1 MSEAAPVL
9 GGWEA
14 MQQDLVTGGFVPRG
28 EAQPQ
33 LVGLEGLHGDVGVPQ
48 AAYPTGLNVTGSRG
62 GGGMT
67 SVLACVHACV
77 SACMCV

>member
-9 GGWEA
+9 GGREA
-14 MQQDLVTGGFVPRG
+14 MQQDLVTGGFIPRG

-48 AAYPTGLNVTGSRG
+48 AAYRTGT
-62 GGGMT
+62 T
-67 SVLACVHACV
+67 
-77 SACMCV
+77 

>member
-1 MSEAAPVL
+1 
-9 GGWEA
+9 
-14 MQQDLVTGGFVPRG
+14 MQQDLVTGGLVPRG

-48 AAYPTGLNVTGSRG
+48 AAYPMGHNVTGSG
-62 GGGMT
+62 GGGVCVCVT
-67 SVLACVHACV
+67 SVLACAHACV